1 VAGVRAYY
9 DAVTGHGSF
18 DILPTAT
25 RSELVGHA
33 FELRREMLA
42 NREQYYAPIS
52 CAELGR
58 FTKPVL
64 IIRGERSPQVFQLIS
79 TELARCLQSDTT
91 VIIPGAGHPPH
102 AANAAY
108 FNQVVAR
115 FIMTH

>member
-1 VAGVRAYY
+1 
-9 DAVTGHGSF
+9 
-18 DILPTAT
+18 
-25 RSELVGHA
+25 
-33 FELRREMLA
+33 MLA

-79 TELARCLQSDTT
+79 SELARCLQSDTT
-91 VIIPGAGHPPH
+91 VTIPGAGHPPH
-102 AANAAY
+102 AANPSY
-108 FNQVVAR
+108 FNQAVAR